1 MLARN
6 AEIDIRRGHARTVP
20 RNTLRFVVIAQTKS
34 GSVRGFER
42 GDVRSWLGIPYAAPP
57 VGALRFRPPEPAAP
71 WSGELDATRVGP
83 VAMQERNSVMAGLT
97 DKTRISEDC
106 LTLNVSAP
114 ARGAD
119 HPVMVW
125 IHGGAFV
132 MGSGGVPLYDGI
144 TFASRHDIVVVS
156 INYRLGLFGFLL
168 ADAGNVGLLDQV
180 AALRWVKDNIA
191 AFGGDPGNVTVMGE
205 SAGAISIAY
214 LLAMPAARGLFHRA
228 ILQSGAGALVP
239 PSREDAEQVAA
250 QVLGELGTLVDVPAD
265 KILAVQAQLL
275 RQRGLGAIAP
285 YVDGVNIVEGPRP
298 AALAGT
304 IARVPLLLGTNRDE
318 WALFDAL
325 LPGTAKIVED
335 QIRLRIG
342 DAAIAALLAGYRVPS
357 ELAGDVSFRIPALRL
372 AEAHPAPV
380 HFYRCDV
387 GGRMLGAAHAVEIP
401 LVWNHLAN
409 PFAQFLLGGD
419 TKPFESIA
427 LAIHDTWAKFIRTG
441 DPNGGGLPE
450 WPRYDAERRATLVI
464 DREHSR
470 VEADPGGAQRAAWAK
485 LLADDGI

>member
-1 MLARN
+1 
-6 AEIDIRRGHARTVP
+6 
-20 RNTLRFVVIAQTKS
+20 VIAQTKS

-42 GDVRSWLGIPYAAPP
+42 GGVHSWLGIPYAAPP
-57 VGALRFRPPEPAAP
+57 VGPLRFRPPQPAAP
-71 WSGELDATRVGP
+71 WSGELDATHVGA

-106 LTLNVSAP
+106 LTLNVTAP
-114 ARGAD
+114 TRGAN

-168 ADAGNVGLLDQV
+168 AGDGNVGLLDQI
-180 AALRWVKDNIA
+180 AALRWVRDNIA
-191 AFGGDPGNVTVMGE
+191 AFGGDPSNVTVMGE
-205 SAGAISIAY
+205 SAGAISIAN

-239 PSREDAEQVAA
+239 PTRADAEQVAA
-250 QVLGELGTLVDVPAD
+250 YVLGELGPVADVAGD
-265 KILAVQAQLL
+265 KILAVQAQLM
-275 RQRGLGAIAP
+275 RQRGLTAIAP
-285 YVDGVNIVEGPRP
+285 YVDGVNIVTGPRQ

-304 IARVPLLLGTNRDE
+304 IAPVPLLMGTNRDE

-325 LPGTAKIVED
+325 LPGTAKIVEA
-335 QIRLRIG
+335 QIRARIG
-342 DAAIAALLAGYRVPS
+342 DAATDSLLAGYRVPS

-380 HFYRCDV
+380 YFYRCDV
-387 GGRMLGAAHAVEIP
+387 GGRMLGAAHAVELP

-419 TKPFESIA
+419 TTPFEAIA
-427 LAIHDTWAKFIRTG
+427 LAMHDMWAKFIRTG
-441 DPNGGGLPE
+441 SPDGAALPRFDGV
-450 WPRYDAERRATLVI
+450 WSRYDAERRATLVI

-470 VEADPGGAQRAAWAK
+470 IEADAGGAQRAAWAT
-485 LLADDGI
+485 LLAGHGV

>member
-1 MLARN
+1 M
-6 AEIDIRRGHARTVP
+6 
-20 RNTLRFVVIAQTKS
+20 IAQTKS

-42 GDVRSWLGIPYAAPP
+42 GGVHSWLGIPYAAPP
-57 VGALRFRPPEPAAP
+57 VGGRRFRPPEPIAA
-71 WSGELDATRVGP
+71 WTGELDATHVGP

-106 LTLNVSAP
+106 LTLNVTAP
-114 ARGAD
+114 ANGSS

-168 ADAGNVGLLDQV
+168 ASDGNVGLLDQI
-180 AALRWVKDNIA
+180 AALRWVQDNIA
-191 AFGGDPGNVTVMGE
+191 AFGGDPNNVTVMGE
-205 SAGAISIAY
+205 SAGAISIAN
-214 LLAMPAARGLFHRA
+214 LLAMPAAHGLFHRA

-239 PSREDAEQVAA
+239 SPRADAEQVAA
-250 QVLGELGTLVDVPAD
+250 QVLGELGSAIDAPAD

-285 YVDGVNIVEGPRP
+285 YVDGVNIVTGPRQ
-298 AALAGT
+298 AALAGS
-304 IARVPLLLGTNRDE
+304 IARVPLLVGTNRDE

-325 LPGTAKIVED
+325 VPGSAKIVEQ
-335 QIRLRIG
+335 QIRVRIG
-342 DAAIAALLAGYRVPS
+342 DAATDALLAGYRVPS

-380 HFYRCDV
+380 YFYRCDV
-387 GGRMLGAAHAVEIP
+387 GGRMLGAAHAAELP

-419 TKPFESIA
+419 TTPFEAIA
-427 LAIHDTWAKFIRTG
+427 LAMHDTWASFIRTG
-441 DPNGGGLPE
+441 EPNGRGLPA
-450 WPRYDAERRATLVI
+450 WPRYDAQRRATLVI

-470 VEADPGGAQRAAWAK
+470 VEDDAGGTQRAAWAK
-485 LLADDGI
+485 LLADYGI

>member
-1 MLARN
+1 M
-6 AEIDIRRGHARTVP
+6 
-20 RNTLRFVVIAQTKS
+20 IAQTKS
-34 GSVRGFER
+34 GSVRGFDR
-42 GDVRSWLGIPYAAPP
+42 GDVHTWLGIPYAAPP
-57 VGALRFRPPEPAAP
+57 VGALRFRPPEPVAP
-71 WSGELDATRVGP
+71 WAGELDATRVGP
-83 VAMQERNSVMAGLT
+83 VAMQESNSVMAGLT

-114 ARGAD
+114 ARGSN

-156 INYRLGLFGFLL
+156 INYRLGLFGFLFTG
-168 ADAGNVGLLDQV
+168 DQGNVGLLDQI
-180 AALRWVKDNIA
+180 AALRWVRDNIA
-191 AFGGDPGNVTVMGE
+191 AFGGDPDNVTVMGE

-214 LLAMPAARGLFHRA
+214 LLAMPAARGLAHRA
-228 ILQSGAGALVP
+228 ILQSGAGGLVP
-239 PSREDAEQVAA
+239 PVREDAEQVAT
-250 QVLGELGTLVDVPAD
+250 QVLGELGTLADVPAD
-265 KILAVQAQLL
+265 KILAAQAKLL
-275 RQRGLGAIAP
+275 RERGLGAVAP
-285 YVDGVNIVEGPRP
+285 YVDGVNIVAGPRQ

-325 LPGTAKIVED
+325 LPGTAKLVEN
-335 QIRLRIG
+335 QIRPRIG
-342 DAAIAALLAGYRVPS
+342 DAATDALLAGYRVPS

-372 AEAHPAPV
+372 AEVHPAPV
-380 HFYRCDV
+380 YFYRCDV
-387 GGRMLGAAHAVEIP
+387 GGRMLGAAHAVELP

-419 TKPFESIA
+419 TKPFEAIA
-427 LAIHDTWAKFIRTG
+427 LAMHDTWAKFIRTG
-441 DPNGGGLPE
+441 DPNGAGLPE

-470 VEADPGGAQRAAWAK
+470 VEADAGGAQRAAWAR
-485 LLADDGI
+485 LLADHGI